1 MGIVYSGAVIE
12 ITVNLGT
19 RSYPIVVG
27 AGAIGSVGERLRALR
42 VGSRVALVSDPVVAP
57 LYGPAVS
64 DSLRDAGFGVTE
76 VTVPAGEAAKTL
88 GVAEHCW
95 DAFLDAG
102 LDRGSTVVALGGG
115 TVGDVAGFA
124 AATYMRGV
132 NLVQIPTTLLAQVDA
147 SSGGKTAINHARAKN
162 LIGAFHQPRLVI
174 VDPAAIAS
182 LPERDFRSGLAE
194 VAKHGIIADADYF
207 ADLED
212 HVPEI
217 LGRDLVT
224 LERVVAGS
232 CRIKASVVERDE
244 QESDLRAVL
253 NYGHTI
259 GHALEAATGYRRWA
273 HGEAVAIGIAGA
285 ARLAHRLGVA
295 ALETRDR
302 QERLLDAFG
311 LPVRVRDVDHTAVLA
326 AIGHDKKAREGR
338 VPFVLAPRIG
348 EFRLVHDVPRDVVHS
363 VLSDLARDG
372 ALEPQAR

>member
-1 MGIVYSGAVIE
+1 MIE
-12 ITVNLGT
+12 IPVNLGP

-27 AGAIGSVGERLRALR
+27 AGALSAVGERLRALR
-42 VGSRVALVSDPVVAP
+42 VGSRVAVVSDPVVLP
-57 LYGPAVS
+57 LFGSTVTE
-64 DSLRDAGFGVTE
+64 SLRKAGFTVTE
-76 VTVPAGEAAKTL
+76 VSVPSGEAAKT
-88 GVAEHCW
+88 VSIAEHCW
-95 DAFLDAG
+95 DAFLGAG

-115 TVGDVAGFA
+115 TVGDVTGFA
-124 AATYMRGV
+124 ASTYMRGV
-132 NLVQIPTTLLAQVDA
+132 NLVQIPTTLLAQVDS
-147 SSGGKTAINHARAKN
+147 SSGGKTAINHPRAKN

-174 VDPAAIAS
+174 IDPRTIGT
-182 LPERDFRSGLAE
+182 LPEREFRSGLAE
-194 VAKHGIIADADYF
+194 VVKHGIIADADYF

-217 LGRDLVT
+217 LARDLST

-232 CRIKASVVERDE
+232 CRIKGSVVERDE

-259 GHALEAATGYRRWA
+259 GHALEAATGYARWA

-285 ARLAHRLGVA
+285 ARLAQHLDVCKPD
-295 ALETRDR
+295 TRER

-311 LPVRVRDVDHTAVLA
+311 LPIRAPGVEHSGVVE

-348 EFRLVHDVPRDVVHS
+348 EFRLVHDVPRELVHS
-363 VLSDLARDG
+363 VLTELIG
-372 ALEPQAR
+372 ELESQVR

>member
-1 MGIVYSGAVIE
+1 VIE
-12 ITVNLGT
+12 ITVNLGA

-27 AGAIGSVGERLRALR
+27 AGALGSVGERLRGLR
-42 VGSRVALVSDPVVAP
+42 AGSRVALVSDPVVAP
-57 LYGPAVS
+57 LFARTVAG
-64 DSLRDAGFGVTE
+64 SLQGAGFTVTE
-76 VTVPAGEAAKTL
+76 VTVPSGEAAKTMAI
-88 GVAEHCW
+88 AEHCW
-95 DAFLDAG
+95 DAFLGAG

-147 SSGGKTAINHARAKN
+147 SSGGKTAINHVRAKN
-162 LIGAFHQPRLVI
+162 LIGAFHQPRLVV
-174 VDPAAIAS
+174 VDPATMAS
-182 LPERDFRSGLAE
+182 LPERELRSGLAE
-194 VAKHGIIADADYF
+194 VVKHGIIADADYF

-217 LGRDLVT
+217 LARDLVT

-232 CRIKASVVERDE
+232 VRIKASVVERDE

-259 GHALEAATGYRRWA
+259 GHALEAATGYRRWT

-285 ARLAHRLGVA
+285 ARLAERLGLSGVD
-295 ALETRDR
+295 TRDR

-311 LPVRVRDVDHTAVLA
+311 LPVRASGVDHGAVLT
-326 AIGHDKKAREGR
+326 AIGHDKKARDGR
-338 VPFVLAPRIG
+338 VPFVLAPRLG
-348 EFRLVHDVPRDVVHS
+348 EFRLVHDVPRDLVRS
-363 VLSDLARDG
+363 VLSDLTRDG
-372 ALEPQAR
+372 ELEPQAR